1 MKNKEFVFGLC
12 IFMCG
17 VAILVVFYLHQFQEG
32 GSPILKYF
40 DIPSFSPP
48 PKWEFF
54 YFQKFESLE
63 DFESYLAKLEKDFS
77 FIETQSSTSSLRSKL
92 HIVQKYL
99 PEIVQEDGVNIYFS
113 SKKENKIKV
122 IRIFPPE
129 KMQLVAQIENVHGN
143 LLLAGKNLIVFA
155 KNAILGYETSDSNF
169 LQKKWELKIK
179 EGNLIFAQ
187 KSKTDKIYLVTKTF
201 VNKENPCPISSFLK
215 EKEEIKVKCVDIYYP
230 KFFALPNVIF
240 SVFLLNPEN
249 GEIENDIAFFVPS
262 PLSFL
267 YFSDNNLYL
276 ILKNNEPKETLILK
290 VSLLNFEIVAE
301 RKIPGSLLDEFALN
315 EYQGKLKLAVKFEGK
330 DNIYVLDSKLKILS
344 KIENLNIPEEISS
357 VRFLGNKCFIS
368 TLNEEGPVYVI
379 DLLFAQSVKFKLE
392 SKISTNFAH
401 LYLISKEKVLGIEKE
416 KEKEKTKISLL
427 DLNSTES
434 PKELSSYIV
443 KDSLFDRQKE
453 FKIFQGKEDLIFVG
467 EGGNKTY
474 FISIKQ
480 NQILMKTIDQKGIE
494 GAVSDQNFFY
504 LIFEDKI
511 FVFDKSNLEKIKE
524 IPI

>member
-1 MKNKEFVFGLC
+1 M
-12 IFMCG
+12 
-17 VAILVVFYLHQFQEG
+17 
-32 GSPILKYF
+32 
-40 DIPSFSPP
+40 
-48 PKWEFF
+48 
-54 YFQKFESLE
+54 
-63 DFESYLAKLEKDFS
+63 
-77 FIETQSSTSSLRSKL
+77 
-92 HIVQKYL
+92 
-99 PEIVQEDGVNIYFS
+99 
-113 SKKENKIKV
+113 
-122 IRIFPPE
+122 
-129 KMQLVAQIENVHGN
+129 
-143 LLLAGKNLIVFA
+143 
-155 KNAILGYETSDSNF
+155 
-169 LQKKWELKIK
+169 
-179 EGNLIFAQ
+179 
-187 KSKTDKIYLVTKTF
+187 
-201 VNKENPCPISSFLK
+201 
-215 EKEEIKVKCVDIYYP
+215 
-230 KFFALPNVIF
+230 
-240 SVFLLNPEN
+240 
-249 GEIENDIAFFVPS
+249 
-262 PLSFL
+262 
-267 YFSDNNLYL
+267 
-276 ILKNNEPKETLILK
+276 
-290 VSLLNFEIVAE
+290 
-301 RKIPGSLLDEFALN
+301 
-315 EYQGKLKLAVKFEGK
+315 AVKFEGK